1 MENRMLQ
8 RQPIQHR
15 HGFSLIELLVVIA
28 IIGVLTSL
36 LMSGVQKARAAA
48 QRISCTNN
56 LKQIGLACHL
66 YHDTNN
72 YFPAGFLAS
81 NASSGN
87 TSPGWSWAAQLLP
100 YIEQNNLAAAIDLS
114 KPMTNYSS
122 VIGTPVRVYICPA
135 DIAPQSGFT
144 VAGMTAAPCSY
155 AACCG
160 SDASDATTCD
170 PGLGIFYC
178 NSQTRVTD
186 VLDGTSQTI
195 LVGEKCWGQAQIMWA
210 GVLPGA
216 QVVRGPLNQNPGSPQ
231 GSCDGPAM
239 ALSHAHLNNAL
250 GDTDGGLDDFSSNH
264 SNGSNFVFADG
275 HVHFIRSFSFDN
287 ADGSYTPDNLF
298 FQALGTRASG
308 DSPGNLDY

>member
-1 MENRMLQ
+1 MSQAPVR
-8 RQPIQHR
+8 RR
-15 HGFSLIELLVVIA
+15 RRGFSLIELLVVIA
-28 IIGVLTSL
+28 IIGVLTGL

-48 QRISCTNN
+48 LRISCTNN

-87 TSPGWSWAAQLLP
+87 TAPGWSWAAQLLP
-100 YIEQNNLAAAIDLS
+100 YIEQNNLAASIDLS
-114 KPMTNYSS
+114 QPMTNYPS
-122 VIGTPVRVYICPA
+122 VIGTPVKVYVCPA
-135 DIAPQSGFT
+135 DIAPPNGFT
-144 VAGMTAAPCSY
+144 VSGTGTMAAPCSY

-178 NSQTRVTD
+178 NSQTRVSD
-186 VLDGTSQTI
+186 ILDGTSQTI
-195 LVGEKCWGQAQIMWA
+195 LVGEKAWSQAQIMWA
-210 GVLPGA
+210 GALPGA
-216 QVVRGPLNQNPGSPQ
+216 QVVRGSLNVNPGSPQ
-231 GSCDGPAM
+231 GSIEGPAM

-264 SNGSNFVFADG
+264 TGGSNFVFADG
-275 HVHFIRSFSFDN
+275 HVHFVRSFSFDN
-287 ADGSYTPDNLF
+287 ADGSYTSDDLL
-298 FQALGTRASG
+298 FQALGTRALG